1 MIILPA
7 IDLMDGCA
15 VRLYKGDYEQKT
27 VYSRD
32 PVSVMRDFADA
43 GAEFAHVVDLD
54 GAKSGQTVNLPVIE
68 RLVRVGIPIEVG
80 GGIRTMETVERY
92 LDAGAARVILG
103 TAAVKDRALL
113 TAAIDKCGDRIAVG
127 ADLADGYVSVAGWTE
142 KTNITADDF
151 FSDMERIGV
160 HTVICTDISRDGAMK
175 GTNRELYR
183 TLSQKYSINIVA
195 SGGVSSMDDVNALAS
210 LGIYGAIVGKAYY
223 TGAIDLKKAVA
234 AAKKTET
241 K

>member
-27 VYSRD
+27 VYSTD
-32 PVSVMRDFADA
+32 PTAVMQAFADA

-54 GAKSGQTVNLPVIE
+54 GARSGATVNLPVIE
-68 RLVRVGIPIEVG
+68 RLVRVGVPIEVG
-80 GGIRTMETVERY
+80 GGIRTMDAIDRY

-103 TAAVKDRALL
+103 TAAVRNRELL
-113 TAAIDKCGDRIAVG
+113 ADAVAKYGERIAVG
-127 ADLADGYVSVAGWTE
+127 ADLSDGYVAVSGWTE
-142 KTNITADDF
+142 KTNVTADDF
-151 FSDMERIGV
+151 FSDMEGLGV
-160 HTVICTDISRDGAMK
+160 RTVICTDISRDGTMK

-183 TLSQKYSINIVA
+183 TLSGKYSVNIVA
-195 SGGVSSMDDVNALAS
+195 SGGVSSMEDVTALTA

-223 TGAIDLKKAVA
+223 TGDIDLKKAVA